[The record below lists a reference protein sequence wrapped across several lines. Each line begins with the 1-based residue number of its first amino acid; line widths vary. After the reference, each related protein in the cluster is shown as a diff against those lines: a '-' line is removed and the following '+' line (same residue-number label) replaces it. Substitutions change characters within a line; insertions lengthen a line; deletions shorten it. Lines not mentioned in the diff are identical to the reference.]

1 MKAKELAEKLLE
13 HPEYNIYVDCNGRD
27 IPLHDAEITV
37 NDFIEIIYLGY

>member
-13 HPEYNIYVDCNGRD
+13 HPEYTVYVDCNGKD
-27 IPLHDAEITV
+27 TPLHDAEITV